1 MQQEQ
6 LKQFAFVQ
14 EKLHATPLS
23 MDDIVTLILLQQ
35 LKQATLTQLI
45 EASAIPRTSMSR
57 SLRKLSKLDLI
68 SESVDTHDLRKV
80 NYTIAMKG
88 DGVLYEL
95 MRGGNASAKVLL
107 NGYRVLRKPNQA
119 ITRGVCFCLRFIM
132 PTKKASCFQL
142 LILSH
147 KLGLLAPACQCAC
160 RALLNRVLWKKRKST
175 MRRLGST
182 KMRACVIGSSH
193 ARGCSRQKRCLR
205 CKRYKRKSQAPE
217 QVSCRQKPA
226 LWRIYNNIGNENYI
240 LTT

>member
-107 NGYRVLRKPNQA
+107 NGYRVLRAAQTEPSDYA
-119 ITRGVCFCLRFIM
+119 GRVL
-132 PTKKASCFQL
+132 
-142 LILSH
+142 
-147 KLGLLAPACQCAC
+147 LLALYYAHKEGK
-160 RALLNRVLWKKRKST
+160 LLSITHIIAQTGFARSRVSMCLS
-175 MRRLGST
+175 RLVEQGFVEE
-182 KMRACVIGSSH
+182 AEEH
-193 ARGCSRQKRCLR
+193 NAPSRQHQDARMRNWKLT
-205 CKRYKRKSQAPE
+205 RKGVQQAKKMLAL
-217 QVSCRQKPA
+217 QKA
-226 LWRIYNNIGNENYI
+226 
-240 LTT
+240 